1 MAAAGLGI
9 GSSHYGVTGKAGGV
23 VDKME
28 EKVLLSR
35 KQLLDMILKLHDRND
50 KKYIKIGEEFEGPEK
65 IWARNGKKITLNVKE
80 E

>member
-1 MAAAGLGI
+1 M
-9 GSSHYGVTGKAGGV
+9 TGKAGGV

-35 KQLLDMILKLHDRND
+35 KQLLDMILKLHNRND
-50 KKYIKIGEEFEGPEK
+50 KKYIKIGEEFEVPEK

>member
-1 MAAAGLGI
+1 
-9 GSSHYGVTGKAGGV
+9 
-23 VDKME
+23 ME

-35 KQLLDMILKLHDRND
+35 NQLLDMILKLHDRND
-50 KKYIKIGEEFEGPEK
+50 KKYIKIGEEFEVPEK